1 MFRKIINKILGNPNV
16 KNGILFSVFSFFNNG
31 VSFLLLIVLAK
42 YISPSAY
49 GELNLFNTL
58 VYLFGILISLNS
70 VGVLSVNYFS
80 SSRAEFRQSFNSVL
94 LITLVTFCI
103 LLFILIYFSHV
114 LVIYTGLDTKYQI
127 IALVICLFNVV
138 LNLNLDLWRLE
149 EKILKYGI
157 FSVLMSLC
165 NCILTLFFVIS
176 ISLDWQG
183 RLYAQLV
190 TCILFSSVSIVF
202 LIKGNYLTFT
212 VPSAKRI
219 KDTLSFGI
227 PLIPHGL
234 SFWARQGLDRYII
247 NYAYSQAIV
256 GMFSFSFNFANVIQ
270 IVGTAFNASNSVFL
284 FRSLSSDS
292 ETTRKM
298 LRKQERLMLLF
309 ILGLSV
315 CICGGC
321 AIFIPIVLPQY
332 SDSIVF
338 LFPLCFG
345 AMFQCYYLLYVNYLF
360 FYRRTKQLMY
370 ITLSISVLHVILSVW
385 LTKYSILLTAYINLL
400 TNFLIAIFVYF
411 YHRKFCRLNK

>member
-165 NCILTLFFVIS
+165 NCILTLF
-176 ISLDWQG
+176 L
-183 RLYAQLV
+183 
-190 TCILFSSVSIVF
+190 
-202 LIKGNYLTFT
+202 
-212 VPSAKRI
+212 
-219 KDTLSFGI
+219 
-227 PLIPHGL
+227 
-234 SFWARQGLDRYII
+234 
-247 NYAYSQAIV
+247 
-256 GMFSFSFNFANVIQ
+256 
-270 IVGTAFNASNSVFL
+270 
-284 FRSLSSDS
+284 
-292 ETTRKM
+292 
-298 LRKQERLMLLF
+298 
-309 ILGLSV
+309 
-315 CICGGC
+315 
-321 AIFIPIVLPQY
+321 
-332 SDSIVF
+332 
-338 LFPLCFG
+338 
-345 AMFQCYYLLYVNYLF
+345 
-360 FYRRTKQLMY
+360 
-370 ITLSISVLHVILSVW
+370 
-385 LTKYSILLTAYINLL
+385 
-400 TNFLIAIFVYF
+400 
-411 YHRKFCRLNK
+411 